1 MEDQKCRGGK
11 WRTGKCGT
19 ENAGPE
25 IAGLENVR
33 PGIQIHI
40 PHLRTCNRHQL

>member
-1 MEDQKCRGGK
+1 MEDQKYRGGK

-19 ENAGPE
+19 ENAVLE

-33 PGIQIHI
+33 PEIQI
-40 PHLRTCNRHQL
+40 